1 MDAIEFLESAR
12 EMLKNNKEVDYR
24 NATSRA
30 YYCAYHKAK
39 NLVETQFKQDEMSS
53 GASHEKIIKTLQSE
67 KNKQFKSIGNK
78 LNDLKKFRTD
88 ADYKLDKLFSAQ
100 DAKAVVQR
108 ANKLVQDIERLST

>member
-1 MDAIEFLESAR
+1 MDAIEFLESAK

-30 YYCAYHKAK
+30 YYCAYHKAV
-39 NLVETQFKQDEMSS
+39 NLVKTKLSNDLSF
-53 GASHEKIIKTLQSE
+53 GASHEKFIKTLQNE

-88 ADYKLDKLFSAQ
+88 ADYKLDKIFSIQ
-100 DAKAVVQR
+100 DAKVVVQR
-108 ANKLVQDIERLST
+108 ANKLVQEIERLST